1 MPISY
6 DAARANLYDLWQ
18 QHPSWSHAEL
28 AAALKCSKS
37 WVAKWLK
44 RFGEELAAGQRL
56 DQVLQGHWRA
66 RKTPPPTTHPL
77 VGEQILTIHDQHQ
90 KACAVYQVKRRSTC
104 AGSLA
109 HPF

>member
-66 RKTPPPTTHPL
+66 RKTPL
-77 VGEQILTIHDQHQ
+77 
-90 KACAVYQVKRRSTC
+90 QV
-104 AGSLA
+104 
-109 HPF
+109 